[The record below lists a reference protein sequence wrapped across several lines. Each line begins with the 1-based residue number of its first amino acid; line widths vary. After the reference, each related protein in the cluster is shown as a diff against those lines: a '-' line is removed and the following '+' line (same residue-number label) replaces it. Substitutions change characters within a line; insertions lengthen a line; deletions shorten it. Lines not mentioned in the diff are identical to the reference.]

1 MSLFEAFAESARRQ
15 PRRPALRRNGDAV
28 DLGEL
33 FARVEARADALAE
46 NGAGGPVTLDAADP
60 LDLAA
65 GFFAA
70 RRAGRTAVVHAEAVP
85 PRLRR
90 EREERLRAFL
100 PERSDETVFYSSGSV
115 SRGKAIPLSADRIL
129 LSALAYPERVGLR
142 PEDRVAVAVP
152 AGQIFGFVRGIVNS
166 LLVGAESIF
175 FAPRRDALAEADVL
189 GASFA
194 LLPPAHLALSAQAP
208 GRLGLRGALT
218 AGGPLAEAAAAR
230 IESARGVPVR
240 FGYGLTETT
249 ALGSR
254 QHFDRPRRTG
264 SSGPP
269 APGLAVTVAG
279 PDGADVAPGETG
291 EIRIAGRSVFR
302 GYADPAEPSPFDES
316 GRLRTGDLGF
326 FDEAGEVH
334 VRGRLSESIQSH
346 GRFLCAEEVEEAVLE
361 KAGVREAAAV
371 PLGDAFGLLLATED
385 ASERFLDEVRAH
397 VSERLPLF
405 ARPRRLRRAAEIP
418 RTPAGKLDRR
428 AAAKW
433 FES

>member
-1 MSLFEAFAESARRQ
+1 MSLFGALADGARRQ
-15 PRRPALRRNGDAV
+15 PRRQALRRNDESV

-33 FARVEARADALAE
+33 LARVEARADALEAR
-46 NGAGGPVTLDAADP
+46 GDGGLIALDAADP
-60 LDLAA
+60 IDLAV
-65 GFFAA
+65 GFFAS
-70 RRAGRTAVVHAEAVP
+70 RRAGRTAVVHAEGVP
-85 PRLRR
+85 PLLRQERERRLRG
-90 EREERLRAFL
+90 LL
-100 PERSDETVFYSSGSV
+100 PARSDETIFFSSGSV
-115 SRGKAIPLSADRIL
+115 SRGKAIPLSEDRIL
-129 LSALAYPERVGLR
+129 FSALAYPERVGLR
-142 PEDRVAVAVP
+142 AEDRVAVAVP

-175 FAPRRDALAEADVL
+175 FAPRRDALAEADAK

-194 LLPPAHLALSAQAP
+194 LLPPAHLALASGAE
-208 GRLGLRGALT
+208 GRLRLRGALT

-230 IESARGVPVR
+230 IESARGVAVR

-249 ALGSR
+249 ALASR
-254 QHFDRPRRTG
+254 QHFDRPRRAG

-269 APGLAVTVAG
+269 APGLTITVAG
-279 PDGADVAPGETG
+279 AGGDVAPGESG

-302 GYADPAEPSPFDES
+302 GYADPAEPPPFDES

-326 FDEAGEVH
+326 FDEAGEIH
-334 VRGRLSESIQSH
+334 VRGRISESIQSH

-361 KAGVREAAAV
+361 KGGVREAAAV
-371 PLGDAFGLLLATED
+371 PLGDAFGLLLSTED
-385 ASERFLDEVRAH
+385 GSERFLEEVRAH

-405 ARPRRLRRAAEIP
+405 ARPRRLRRAREIP
-418 RTPAGKLDRR
+418 RTPSGKLDRR